1 MTWARPE
8 VKLSRSLDSPNHV
21 EVLAGHHC
29 AAFGEK
35 MLIDDELG
43 GPTASLFLSNYCRA
57 DMQISPSIFQH
68 LTPHIFSHCVSDHC
82 CIRAEIR
89 GCHSAL
95 LPICPSGDLLYSN
108 EKVSCWPRSIFFR
121 DHHSKRNSQLPT
133 SLIIT
138 PCFGIFQL
146 FRFHISEKGIPR
158 FQGV

>member
-8 VKLSRSLDSPNHV
+8 FKLSRSLDSPNHV
-21 EVLAGHHC
+21 EVLSGHHC

-35 MLIDDELG
+35 YNANRWWARRSHCITVFVKLLQSWHANF
-43 GPTASLFLSNYCRA
+43 TLNF
-57 DMQISPSIFQH
+57 SIFDP
-68 LTPHIFSHCVSDHC
+68 PHFFVSNHC

-108 EKVSCWPRSIFFR
+108 EKVSCWPHSIFFI
-121 DHHSKRNSQLPT
+121 DHHYKRNSQLPT